1 MEPYKPLSI
10 LYHMDEK
17 EYARRYAARIDS
29 ESTIHLPFTV
39 HEQPAFVFL
48 SLPLFQLSEK
58 VLQANAT
65 LSRLSRNLPC
75 TELVFMDAV
84 FREIENSN
92 EIEGVH
98 SSRQQLEQALNT
110 ETAGRFSGIVHQYQ
124 RLLSS
129 QPDPFPTSLE
139 EIRKLYNVLLAA
151 DINKKD
157 LPDGQLFRSH
167 PVYVVSSRGAVHT
180 GVFPEEKI
188 CDNLQTLLEI
198 MEDNDI
204 PSLIRAGIFHFLFG
218 YIHPFYDGN
227 GRLNRYLSTLF
238 VAKKLGLAASL
249 QLSVTLRQRRKD
261 YYKMFELCE
270 HPLNKGELTPFVEF
284 FLEALYESLS
294 QEIEIL
300 QIKSAQYTTYE
311 EKIENM
317 EVNETAR
324 TFLLRLAQASL
335 FTMNGLGKQELA
347 SYLHCSAAT
356 INKLVT
362 QYRSLIHVT
371 KQGRFNRYM
380 LKEQI

>member
-1 MEPYKPLSI
+1 MESYRPLSV

-17 EYARRYAARIDS
+17 EYARRYAARAGS
-29 ESTIHLPFTV
+29 ESTIHLPFAV
-39 HEQPAFVFL
+39 HDDPAFVFL
-48 SLPLFQLSEK
+48 SLPLFQLCEK
-58 VLQANAT
+58 VLQANAA
-65 LSRLSRNLPC
+65 LSQLSRNLPC

-98 SSRQQLEQALNT
+98 SSRQQLEEALHT
-110 ETAGRFSGIVHQYQ
+110 ETGGRFSGIVHQYQ

-129 QPDPFPTSLE
+129 ERDPFPTSLE
-139 EIRKLYNVLLAA
+139 EIRRIYDSLLAA
-151 DINKKD
+151 DIHEKD

-167 PVYVVSSRGAVHT
+167 PVYVASGRGPVHT
-180 GVFPEEKI
+180 GVFPEEKNA
-188 CDNLQTLLEI
+188 DDLRTLLQI
-198 MEDNDI
+198 MEDGEI

-238 VAKKLGLAASL
+238 VAETLGVAASL

-261 YYKMFELCE
+261 YYRMFELCE

-284 FLEALYESLS
+284 FLKALYESLC
-294 QEIEIL
+294 QEIEVL
-300 QIKSAQYTTYE
+300 QLKAAQYAAYE
-311 EKIENM
+311 KVIETM

-324 TFLLRLAQASL
+324 AFLLRLAQASL
-335 FTMNGLGKQELA
+335 FTVNGLDKQELA
-347 SYLHCSAAT
+347 LYLHCSVAT
-356 INKLVT
+356 VNKLVSR
-362 QYRSLIHVT
+362 YSSLIHIT